1 MSDLH
6 NATHIPP
13 KKSAKGADSRESTPL
28 RCITQE
34 LASYLRRD
42 ARTIAC
48 HGHHLLYPN
57 RYGVILAG
65 TCPARGYSISDP
77 ATVSTRRARYPMR
90 KPGHSS
96 VST

>member
-1 MSDLH
+1 MVDLRY
-6 NATHIPP
+6 AADVPSP
-13 KKSAKGADSRESTPL
+13 KSAKGADSRESTPL

-57 RYGVILAG
+57 RYGVILAD

-77 ATVSTRRARYPMR
+77 AAVSTRRARYPIR